1 MEVNNGFC
9 MLTVKCS
16 FFKVRGDR
24 SCLRPETSRTAHN
37 MKLAGKGSSGGLCKA
52 FLSNIAVSSTAVDFS
67 LSPYENMLKMNYD
80 RELQQT
86 LRDSVPV
93 GFAAV
98 NSTYFDP
105 SKSYRVMFSS
115 TNEWFILGQQSSI
128 MGGMQCRTYCGVV
141 PLMCQISVYSLC
153 RVILT

>member
-1 MEVNNGFC
+1 MLSNNP
-9 MLTVKCS
+9 L
-16 FFKVRGDR
+16 KVRGDR

-105 SKSYRVMFSS
+105 SKSYRCVQGSK
-115 TNEWFILGQQSSI
+115 
-128 MGGMQCRTYCGVV
+128 
-141 PLMCQISVYSLC
+141 ISRSLIGHRC
-153 RVILT
+153 